1 MELFN
6 KFSKSRWIS
15 LIRRT
20 LPRGKTALGRS
31 VFPDVL
37 ADLTAM
43 HREMLRVMEENEPRF
58 LGLGS
63 ELQRLYVDAEKLS
76 HLAVETAR
84 NMGRGEGEERGFL
97 SNIDALVSESLELLD
112 GYRSEIALSL
122 KHVSASFGYLGKLV
136 SLCPKIRKT
145 GMTLNVIGLNIAVE
159 SSRSAESVEMFVA
172 FTDEIRILSRN
183 ISTISEDILED
194 SSRTRG
200 HQAEADEEIHRGL
213 DEYSLLYDHAEQVVQ
228 SAVAKIRRIMEMSVD
243 ALERLNRHSREISHH
258 VGEVVVAIQIH
269 DIAQQKIKVI
279 LGEITEVGN
288 MLSHPSEDSW
298 KSQRMAHDV
307 LLHQETHLAS
317 VIGEIRSA
325 HGKSRGA
332 FEKISRQLGD
342 LTSDISVLDGAGDSD
357 RVVDHHITSLHTGLE
372 QLRELLSR
380 GSALE
385 RRIRETTEQVTET
398 ASHLSKHIEKIR
410 SISMELHLKALNAVV
425 KSARLHAEGRAL
437 EILAQEVSKLSHQSD
452 QFVMDV
458 VRILESLVSL
468 SRQMDARRSHAEEND
483 EQERIR
489 GGLKQISAH
498 YESFKSESDMVLRRS
513 RTLQSEVEKTGSELG
528 FLLGMADDL
537 ENFLDR
543 LTRSREKVGRGLPAE
558 ERRDIPV
565 PAELPPVAAAMPE
578 DMEGDIFFAD
588 ARESG
593 GAPADDDE
601 ETGLAEAIDDLWGED
616 EPKGNGERLDRGKRE
631 RNDASRPDLPEP
643 VAASAKEERKAGPDE
658 DLGDNV
664 ELF

>member
-1 MELFN
+1 
-6 KFSKSRWIS
+6 
-15 LIRRT
+15 
-20 LPRGKTALGRS
+20 
-31 VFPDVL
+31 
-37 ADLTAM
+37 M

-58 LGLGS
+58 LRLGS
-63 ELQRLYVDAEKLS
+63 ELQRLYMDAEKLA

-84 NMGRGEGEERGFL
+84 NMGKGEEEGKREEGEGGEKGFL
-97 SNIDALVSESLELLD
+97 NNIDKLVSESLELLN
-112 GYRSEIALSL
+112 GYRTEIALSL

-213 DEYSLLYDHAEQVVQ
+213 DEYSLLYDHAEQVVH
-228 SAVAKIRRIMEMSVD
+228 SAVGKIRRIMEMSVD

-269 DIAQQKIKVI
+269 DITQQKIKVI
-279 LGEITEVGN
+279 LGEIAEVGD
-288 MLSHPSEDSW
+288 MLSNPSEDSW

-307 LLHQETHLAS
+307 LSHQETHLAAM
-317 VIGEIRSA
+317 IGEIRSA

-332 FEKISRQLGD
+332 FEKIGRQLGD
-342 LTSDISVLDGAGDSD
+342 LTSDISVLDGAGESGYS
-357 RVVDHHITSLHTGLE
+357 VDHHITSLHSGLE
-372 QLRELLSR
+372 QLRDLLSR

-385 RRIRETTEQVTET
+385 KRIRETTEQVTET

-410 SISMELHLKALNAVV
+410 SISMDLHLKALNAVV

-437 EILAQEVSKLSHQSD
+437 EVLAQEVSKLSHQSD

-468 SRQMDARRSHAEEND
+468 SQQMDARRSGAGENS

-489 GGLKQISAH
+489 GGLKRISTH
-498 YESFKSESDMVLRRS
+498 YESFKSESDMVLQRS

-528 FLLGMADDL
+528 FLLAMAD
-537 ENFLDR
+537 EMETFLDR
-543 LTRSREKVGRGLPAE
+543 LTRSREKVGRRLPLEKQGDLVVPAG
-558 ERRDIPV
+558 PV
-565 PAELPPVAAAMPE
+565 PTVSTDVTPPPE
-578 DMEGDIFFAD
+578 EDLEEDVLFGD
-588 ARESG
+588 EPEPTEN
-593 GAPADDDE
+593 PAGDDE
-601 ETGLAEAIDDLWGED
+601 EPGLAEAIDELWGDDDPE
-616 EPKGNGERLDRGKRE
+616 EEIRGRFGRGKRE
-631 RNDASRPDLPEP
+631 RDVFFRPNIPEFMP
-643 VAASAKEERKAGPDE
+643 ISGEEDSGEEEKKKGPDE